1 MTQDTITTNSIVFDG
16 KVLVAAPDT
25 GPCFGCHF
33 RKDGKCQMPEEL
45 KAYSCLSTLR
55 SDYRNIIWK
64 ESK

>member
-1 MTQDTITTNSIVFDG
+1 MTQDTITTDSIVYDG
-16 KVLVAAPDT
+16 KVLVAMPDP

-33 RKDGKCQMPEEL
+33 RKDGKCQQPTEL